1 MTVRARSLLVPL
13 VAVCAMGVGCPGGK
27 PNTTPPPARHAPAET
42 VTVRDPQLEQQVA
55 RLELRLLERDALI
68 EQLQSR
74 LDDARQEIVR
84 TLAKLQTTASRA
96 EAASAMAEAE
106 VSLQTLR
113 GTTGAQGAPEVAQ
126 AGNLLQLGQVEFDKQ
141 NYGGALY
148 LANQSKGISG
158 AGRDR
163 LLVGGAQADLRPGEV
178 LFALPLEL
186 RTTGRANVREGPS
199 SSARVVYSL
208 DTGAPVTAYSYSD
221 LWVRVSDAT
230 GRTGWVFHSLVDRR

>member
-1 MTVRARSLLVPL
+1 MTVRPRTLLVLL
-13 VAVCAMGVGCPGGK
+13 VVVCAVGAGCHRGK
-27 PNTTPPPARHAPAET
+27 PNTAPPPTRRTAAET

-74 LDDARQEIVR
+74 LDDARAEIVR

-113 GTTGAQGAPEVAQ
+113 GTTGAPGAPEVAQ
-126 AGNLLQLGQVEFDKQ
+126 AANLLQLGQVEFDKQ

-148 LANQSKGISG
+148 LANQAKGIAG

-178 LFALPLEL
+178 LFALPLDL
-186 RTTGRANVREGPS
+186 KTTGRANVREGPT

-208 DTGAPVTAYSYSD
+208 DAGAPVTGYSYSD

>member
-13 VAVCAMGVGCPGGK
+13 VVVCAVGAGCHHGK
-27 PNTTPPPARHAPAET
+27 PKTTPPPVRHAPAET
-42 VTVRDPQLEQQVA
+42 LTVRDPQLEQQVA

-178 LFALPLEL
+178 LFALPLDL

>member
-1 MTVRARSLLVPL
+1 MTVRAHSLLVPL
-13 VAVCAMGVGCPGGK
+13 VVVCAVGAGCHPGK
-27 PNTTPPPARHAPAET
+27 PTTAPPPSRRVAAET

-55 RLELRLLERDALI
+55 RMELRLLERDAQI

-113 GTTGAQGAPEVAQ
+113 GTTGAPGGPEVSQ
-126 AGNLLQLGQVEFDKQ
+126 AANLLQLGQVEFDKQ
-141 NYGGALY
+141 NYGGALS
-148 LANQSKGISG
+148 LAIQAKGLAT

-186 RTTGRANVREGPS
+186 KTTGRANVREGPS
-199 SSARVVYSL
+199 SSARVVFSL
-208 DTGAPVTAYSYSD
+208 DAGAPVTGYSYVD

-230 GRTGWVFHSLVDRR
+230 GRAGWVFHSLVDRR

>member
-1 MTVRARSLLVPL
+1 MTARARSLLVPL
-13 VAVCAMGVGCPGGK
+13 VAVCAVSVGCPGGK
-27 PNTTPPPARHAPAET
+27 PNTTPSPVRHAPVET

-126 AGNLLQLGQVEFDKQ
+126 AANLLQTGQTEFDKQ

-148 LANQSKGISG
+148 LANQAKGIAA

-163 LLVGGAQADLRPGEV
+163 LLVGGAQADIRPGEV

-186 RTTGRANVREGPS
+186 KTTARANVREGPS
-199 SSARVVYSL
+199 SSARVIYSL
-208 DTGAPVTAYSYSD
+208 DAGAPVTGYSYVD

>member
-1 MTVRARSLLVPL
+1 MTVRVRNLLVPL
-13 VAVCAMGVGCPGGK
+13 VVVCAAGASCHRGK
-27 PNTTPPPARHAPAET
+27 PNTAPPPSRRSPAET

-74 LDDARQEIVR
+74 LDDARQEVVR

-113 GTTGAQGAPEVAQ
+113 GTSGAQGAPEVAQ
-126 AGNLLQLGQVEFDKQ
+126 AANLLQLGTAEFDKQ

-148 LANQSKGISG
+148 LANQAKALAG

-186 RTTGRANVREGPS
+186 QTTGRANVREGPS
-199 SSARVVYSL
+199 SSARVVFSL
-208 DTGAPVTAYSYSD
+208 DTGAPVTGYSYSD

-230 GRTGWVFHSLVDRR
+230 GRTGWVFHSLVGRR

>member
-13 VAVCAMGVGCPGGK
+13 VVVCALGAGCHGGK
-27 PNTTPPPARHAPAET
+27 PDTAPRPSRRTPAET

-55 RLELRLLERDALI
+55 RMELRLLERDAVV

-74 LDDARQEIVR
+74 LDDARQEVVR
-84 TLAKLQTTASRA
+84 ALAKLQTTASRA

-106 VSLQTLR
+106 VSLQGLR
-113 GTTGAQGAPEVAQ
+113 GMTGAPGTPEVAQ
-126 AGNLLQLGQVEFDKQ
+126 TANLLQLATAEFDKQ

-148 LANQSKGISG
+148 LANQAKSLAG

-163 LLVGGAQADLRPGEV
+163 LLGGTQTDLRPGEV
-178 LFALPLEL
+178 LFALPLNL
-186 RTTGRANVREGPS
+186 QTTGRANVREGPS
-199 SSARVVYSL
+199 TSARVAYSL
-208 DTGAPVTAYSYSD
+208 DAGKPVTAYSYSD

-230 GRTGWVFHSLVDRR
+230 GRAGWVFHSLVGRR

>member
-13 VAVCAMGVGCPGGK
+13 VVGCAIGAGCHGGK
-27 PNTTPPPARHAPAET
+27 PDPAPRPSRRAPVET

-55 RLELRLLERDALI
+55 RLELRLLERDAVI

-74 LDDARQEIVR
+74 LDDARQEVVR
-84 TLAKLQTTASRA
+84 ALAKLQTTASRA

-106 VSLQTLR
+106 VSLQGLR
-113 GTTGAQGAPEVAQ
+113 GMTGAQGTPEVAQ
-126 AGNLLQLGQVEFDKQ
+126 TANLLQLATAEFDKQ

-148 LANQSKGISG
+148 LANQAKSLAG

-163 LLVGGAQADLRPGEV
+163 LLGGAQTDLRPGEV
-178 LFALPLEL
+178 LFALPLNL
-186 RTTGRANVREGPS
+186 QTTGHANVRERPS
-199 SSARVVYSL
+199 TSARVVFSL

-230 GRTGWVFHSLVDRR
+230 GRTGWMFHSLIGRR

>member
-1 MTVRARSLLVPL
+1 MTVRAHSLLVPL
-13 VAVCAMGVGCPGGK
+13 VVVCALGAACHSGK
-27 PNTTPPPARHAPAET
+27 PNTAPAPARRAAAET

-55 RLELRLLERDALI
+55 RMELRLLERDAVI

-74 LDDARQEIVR
+74 LDEARQEIVR

-113 GTTGAQGAPEVAQ
+113 GTAGAQGAPEVAQ
-126 AGNLLQLGQVEFDKQ
+126 AANLLQSGQVEFDKQ

-148 LANQSKGISG
+148 LANQAKGLAS

-163 LLVGGAQADLRPGEV
+163 LLVGGAQADLRSGEV

-186 RTTGRANVREGPS
+186 KTTGRANVREGPS
-199 SSARVVYSL
+199 SSARVVFSL
-208 DTGAPVTAYSYSD
+208 DAGAPVTGYSYVD

-230 GRTGWVFHSLVDRR
+230 GRTGWVFHSLIDRR